1 MSPAS
6 LADLLVGDQSEI
18 LCVPRRILRRTASP
32 RRSSGARSEDL
43 QSIQTLDDRL
53 AAAFNSGD
61 GVRIAQMYTQDAIL
75 MPPGAKMIKGR
86 DGVEQYWSTAART
99 VSDSKLTAVDV
110 KTIDETEAQEIGS
123 FTARYE
129 GAHPREIAGKF
140 VILWRKAGDN
150 WQVATDIWN
159 TND

>member
-1 MSPAS
+1 LIVEGGIGMRRVALAS
-6 LADLLVGDQSEI
+6 LFIISFAVE
-18 LCVPRRILRRTASP
+18 
-32 RRSSGARSEDL
+32 ARSEDL